1 MFPQIIS
8 ENTYNKIYKENE
20 DNVFFYFFIK
30 FNHCLQEFIKNIQK
44 KFDI

>member
-1 MFPQIIS
+1 MFPQIWP
-8 ENTYNKIYKENE
+8 ENTDDKIKKNNENNE
-20 DNVFFYFFIK
+20 FFFYFIK